1 MKAVPPPNAPFA
13 DECIEDARASDPAKL
28 GWMQGF
34 PPPPDRRISRAL
46 GHHFSWPQLRWAVS
60 HTHQLGPVAVIQSG
74 AGPISALPQ
83 ALRDDLDAVPFKSQ
97 RDEPLTWGD
106 AFDANYTD
114 GLLVL
119 HKGRVVHERYAGV
132 MKPNGTHAC
141 MSVTKSF
148 VGLLALKA
156 VYDGHLEEDKLIS
169 HYIPSLK
176 GTGFGSA
183 SLGQVMDM
191 TTDMAYDEIYTDPN
205 SGIWQYLRAAG
216 VLPLRAEDQAY
227 AGGLYDYLAEL
238 KPQGTHGVA
247 FAYKTI
253 NTDMLAWVLQT
264 VLQQSLPDLLSEI
277 FWQPMG
283 MQQDALIQIDQCGN
297 AFGGGGLL
305 TCTRDLARFGQMLAQ
320 DGFFNG
326 RQIVPAAVVETIRQG
341 SDPAKFV
348 PAGYTT
354 LPGFSYRAM
363 WWVSGDPH
371 RCFSA
376 RGVHGQAIWVDPVA
390 QVVIARHAS
399 HRHAGNAMNDSVSQP
414 YYRAIADH
422 LSRHPS

>member
-1 MKAVPPPNAPFA
+1 MKAFPPPNAPTA
-13 DECIEDARASDPAKL
+13 DECIQDARASDPL
-28 GWMQGF
+28 QWGWMQGF
-34 PPPPDRRISRAL
+34 PPPPERRVLRQL
-46 GHHFSWPQLRWAVS
+46 GHHFAWPQLRWAVS
-60 HTHQLGPVAVIQSG
+60 HTHQLGPVTVIQRG
-74 AGPISALPQ
+74 AGPVSALPL
-83 ALRDDLDAVPFKSQ
+83 ALRDDLDQVQFSSQ
-97 RDEPLTWGD
+97 RGEPLTWGD
-106 AFDANYTD
+106 AFEANYTD
-114 GLLVL
+114 GLLVM
-119 HKGRVVHERYAGV
+119 HQGRVVQERYAGV
-132 MKPNGTHAC
+132 MQANGIHNC

-156 VYDGHLEEDKLIS
+156 VHDGHLEETRPVS
-169 HYIPSLK
+169 HYIAGLK
-176 GTGFGSA
+176 GTGFGEA
-183 SLGQVMDM
+183 TVGQVMDM

-205 SGIWQYLRAAG
+205 SGVWQYLRAAG
-216 VLPLRAEDQAY
+216 ILPLREEDPPFS
-227 AGGLYDYLAEL
+227 GGLYDYLAGL
-238 KPQGTHGVA
+238 QPQGKHGLA

-264 VLQQSLPDLLSEI
+264 VLQQPLAEMMSEV

-283 MQQDALIQIDQCGN
+283 MQQDALMQIDQCGN

-326 RQIVPAAVVETIRQG
+326 RQIVPAAVVETICQG

-363 WWVSGDPH
+363 WWVSGDPN

-376 RGVHGQAIWVDPVA
+376 RGVHGQAVWVDPVA

-414 YYRAIADH
+414 SYRAMADH
-422 LSRHPS
+422 LSRHPG